1 MTAPSSPRA
10 VGYLRVSTL
19 DQAQHGVSLDA
30 QQSQVRR
37 WAEFHKPAAEVV
49 FFADSTSG
57 KRADNRPGL
66 QRALGA
72 LGRGD
77 ALVVYSLSRLAR
89 STKDALSIAED
100 IERRG
105 ADLVS
110 LSEQIDTTSAAG
122 KMVFRMLAVLAEF
135 ERDQL
140 GERTSA
146 ALRHI
151 RSSGR
156 KTGGKVPYGFDLDE
170 DGRTLL
176 PNASEQRVIRR
187 IRSLRQEGRSLREI
201 AALLD
206 ADGVPTKSGRGSW
219 SCKVVFSL
227 LRRDEEVPETSPAA
241 A

>member
-1 MTAPSSPRA
+1 MIA
-10 VGYLRVSTL
+10 YLRVSTL

-30 QQSQVRR
+30 QKSQVMR
-37 WAEFHKPAAEVV
+37 WAEFHQRGEVL
-49 FFADSTSG
+49 FFTDSQSG

-66 QRALGA
+66 QRALAA

-140 GERTSA
+140 SERTASA
-146 ALRHI
+146 LQHI
-151 RSSGR
+151 RASGK
-156 KTGGKVPYGFDLDE
+156 KTGGKVPYGYDLDA
-170 DGRTLL
+170 DGRTLI
-176 PNASEQRVIRR
+176 PNASEQRVLRR

>member
-1 MTAPSSPRA
+1 MTAPSSPRTI
-10 VGYLRVSTL
+10 GYLRVSTL
-19 DQAQHGVSLDA
+19 DQAHHGVSLDA

-37 WAEFHKPAAEVV
+37 WAEFHQRGEVL
-49 FFADSTSG
+49 FFTDSQSG

-66 QRALGA
+66 QRALAA

-140 GERTSA
+140 SERTSG

-151 RSSGR
+151 RASGR
-156 KTGGKVPYGFDLDE
+156 KTGGRVPYGYNLDA

-176 PNASEQRVIRR
+176 PDPTEQGVLRR
-187 IRSLRQEGRSLREI
+187 IRSLRSEGKSLRAI

-206 ADGVPTKSGRGSW
+206 SEGIRSKSGGSW
-219 SCKVVFSL
+219 SPKVIFGL
-227 LRRDEEVPETSPAA
+227 LKRDDSEVPETAPAA